1 MARVISNIIGI
12 GGEKSRRFS
21 SLSVSMVL
29 LALNIRNFIPTFI
42 SNVADINVIIQYF
55 LSYDCFITVR

>member
-1 MARVISNIIGI
+1 MARMVSNIIGI

-29 LALNIRNFIPTFI
+29 LALNIRNFISNFI

-55 LSYDCFITVR
+55 LSYDCFITIR

>member
-1 MARVISNIIGI
+1 MARMVSNIIGI

-29 LALNIRNFIPTFI
+29 LALNIRNFISNFI
-42 SNVADINVIIQYF
+42 TNVADINVIIQYF
-55 LSYDCFITVR
+55 LSYDCFITIR

>member
-29 LALNIRNFIPTFI
+29 LALNTGILYQLLYQMLLI
-42 SNVADINVIIQYF
+42 SM
-55 LSYDCFITVR
+55 L